1 MNTELKSFE
10 EIKQLT
16 DCGME
21 YWSAREL
28 APALGYTKWEN
39 FSKVI
44 DKAMLA
50 CDTAGFDVKDHF
62 PVIRK
67 TVEMPVG
74 EQFGSRGLVD
84 LTKTPNEEFSRGF
97 PDVRKTPHLELDLV
111 DVNKTKK
118 IIDYNLSR
126 YACYLIVQN
135 GDPRKEQ
142 IALGQTYFAIQTYR
156 QELNDKYNQLAEDK
170 KRLLLRGDIKQMN
183 QLLVEAAK
191 EAGIIS
197 NEEYAIFQNRGYQGL
212 YGGLSVADI
221 HYRKQLSEKDK
232 ILDFMGSEE
241 MIANLFRISQ
251 TQSKMTRE
259 NIRSSELASYTH
271 FTVGKEVREAIMR
284 LGGVMPEDLPTPY
297 KGIIE
302 LEREAIKKLKEKNK
316 EIMTDE

>member
-1 MNTELKSFE
+1 MNAELKSFE
-10 EIKQLT
+10 AIKQFT
-16 DCGME
+16 EYGME
-21 YWSAREL
+21 YWSARDL
-28 APALGYTKWEN
+28 QKPLGYEKWEN

-50 CDTAGFDVKDHF
+50 CDVAGFDTKDHF
-62 PVIRK
+62 PVVRK
-67 TVEMPVG
+67 IVDMP
-74 EQFGSRGLVD
+74 S
-84 LTKTPNEEFSRGF
+84 KTRENKGDFGF
-97 PDVRKTPHLELDLV
+97 PDVK
-111 DVNKTKK
+111 KTKK
-118 IIDYNLSR
+118 IIDYSLSR

-135 GDPRKEQ
+135 ADPRKEQ

-191 EAGIIS
+191 GAGIIS

-221 HYRKQLSEKDK
+221 HYKKQLAEKDK

-251 TQSKMTRE
+251 TQSKITRE
-259 NIRSSELASYTH
+259 NIRSKELASYAH

-284 LGGVMPEDLPTPY
+284 LGGVMPEDLPTPQ
-297 KGIIE
+297 KGIVE
-302 LEREAIKKLKEKNK
+302 LEKEAIKKLKEKNK

>member
-10 EIKQLT
+10 EIKQLNEY
-16 DCGME
+16 GIE
-21 YWSAREL
+21 YWSARDL
-28 APALGYTKWEN
+28 QKPLGYEKWEN

-50 CDTAGFDVKDHF
+50 CDVAGFDIKDHF
-62 PVIRK
+62 PCIK
-67 TVEMPVG
+67 KMVEMPSKSRKN
-74 EQFGSRGLVD
+74 EQ
-84 LTKTPNEEFSRGF
+84 EIGF
-97 PDVRKTPHLELDLV
+97 PDIR
-111 DVNKTKK
+111 KTKK

-142 IALGQTYFAIQTYR
+142 IAFGQTYFAIQTYR

-191 EAGIIS
+191 GAGIIS

-221 HYRKQLSEKDK
+221 HYRKQLAEKDK

-259 NIRSSELASYTH
+259 NILNKELASYAH

-284 LGGVMPEDLPTPY
+284 LGGVMPEDLPTPQ
-297 KGIIE
+297 KGIVE
-302 LEREAIKKLKEKNK
+302 LEREAIKNLKERNK

>member
-16 DCGME
+16 EYGME
-21 YWSAREL
+21 YWSARDL
-28 APALGYTKWEN
+28 QKPLGYERWEN

-44 DKAMLA
+44 DKAMFA
-50 CDTAGFDVKDHF
+50 CDVAGFDVKDHF
-62 PVIRK
+62 PVVRK
-67 TVEMPVG
+67 IVEMPVG
-74 EQFGSRGLVD
+74 EQFV
-84 LTKTPNEEFSRGF
+84 SRGF
-97 PDVRKTPHLELDLV
+97 PDVGKTPNLEFGFSDAT
-111 DVNKTKK
+111 KTKK
-118 IIDYNLSR
+118 IIDYHLSR

-191 EAGIIS
+191 DAGIIS

-221 HYRKQLSEKDK
+221 HCRKQLAEKDK

-251 TQSKMTRE
+251 TQSKITRE
-259 NIRSSELASYTH
+259 NIRSKELASYAH

-284 LGGVMPEDLPTPY
+284 LGGVMPEDLPTPQ
-297 KGIIE
+297 KGIVE
-302 LEREAIKKLKEKNK
+302 LEREAIRKLKEKNK

>member
-16 DCGME
+16 DYGME
-21 YWSAREL
+21 YWSARDL
-28 APALGYTKWEN
+28 QKPLGYERWEN

-62 PVIRK
+62 PRVRK
-67 TVEMPVG
+67 TVAMPSKTS
-74 EQFGSRGLVD
+74 ENKEDFGFRDV
-84 LTKTPNEEFSRGF
+84 TKT
-97 PDVRKTPHLELDLV
+97 KT
-111 DVNKTKK
+111 
-118 IIDYNLSR
+118 IIDYKLSR

-191 EAGIIS
+191 GAGIIS

-221 HYRKQLSEKDK
+221 HYKKQLAEKDK

-251 TQSKMTRE
+251 TQSKMIRE
-259 NIRSSELASYTH
+259 NIRSKELASYAH

-284 LGGVMPEDLPTPY
+284 LGGVMPEDLPTPQ

>member
-10 EIKQLT
+10 EIKQLNEY
-16 DCGME
+16 GME
-21 YWSAREL
+21 YWSARDL
-28 APALGYTKWEN
+28 QKPLGYEKWEN

-44 DKAMLA
+44 DRAMLA
-50 CDTAGFDVKDHF
+50 CDVAGFDIKDHF
-62 PVIRK
+62 SCIQK
-67 TVEMPVG
+67 MVEMPSK
-74 EQFGSRGLVD
+74 SRINA
-84 LTKTPNEEFSRGF
+84 KEIGF
-97 PDVRKTPHLELDLV
+97 PDVR
-111 DVNKTKK
+111 KTKK

-191 EAGIIS
+191 GAGIIS
-197 NEEYAIFQNRGYQGL
+197 NEEYALFQNRGYQGL

-221 HYRKQLSEKDK
+221 HYRKQLAEKDK

-251 TQSKMTRE
+251 TQSKITRE
-259 NIRSSELASYTH
+259 NIKSKELASYAH

-284 LGGVMPEDLPTPY
+284 LGGVMPEDLPTPQ
-297 KGIIE
+297 KGIVE

>member
-16 DCGME
+16 EYGME
-21 YWSAREL
+21 YWSARDL
-28 APALGYTKWEN
+28 QKPLGYEKWDN

-50 CDTAGFDVKDHF
+50 CDVAGFEIKDHF
-62 PVIRK
+62 PIVRK
-67 TVEMPVG
+67 IVEMP
-74 EQFGSRGLVD
+74 S
-84 LTKTPNEEFSRGF
+84 KTRENKGYFGF
-97 PDVRKTPHLELDLV
+97 PDVG
-111 DVNKTKK
+111 KTKK

-142 IALGQTYFAIQTYR
+142 IAFGQTYFAIQTYR

-191 EAGIIS
+191 VAGIIS

-221 HYRKQLSEKDK
+221 HYKKQLAEKDK

-251 TQSKMTRE
+251 TQSKMKRE
-259 NIRSSELASYTH
+259 NIRSKELASYAH
-271 FTVGKEVREAIMR
+271 FTVGREVREAIMR
-284 LGGVMPEDLPTPY
+284 LGGVMPEDLPTPQ
-297 KGIIE
+297 KGIVE
-302 LEREAIKKLKEKNK
+302 LEREAIKKLKEKNN